1 MIRQTDWSGVTTRN
15 IRSRKWALIAAALLA
30 AAADIVALVVT
41 AVEGAAVKFIIPAA
55 LLLAADAVFILL
67 VCLSNYRFKYT
78 AVQWKAYVIVVAV
91 LTAVAAI
98 VNFALG
104 ELAMTAAAAVILILS
119 HAVAIVVVA
128 LAARHASRLKRSLGA
143 PGMIVALAVLLAVTA
158 LSAAFTIGSGYFGQ
172 GETAEL
178 RAAVYESD
186 GDGGYVVTGAAE
198 GRGDTLV
205 IPERING
212 AEVTAIS
219 ASVLVDSTVSAIV
232 VEGEEF
238 IPFEGL
244 GSLDAA
250 VSAVRL
256 MAHKNVLDSYKNELY
271 SADLQNKRGFAA
283 IANASVPT
291 GLEENEVYITFSYD
305 DEALELAGGEYLP
318 TTVLDKGSRA
328 DISVIGAGIAYAERS
343 DASSL
348 ADLKYNYDNNGR
360 YILSAADELSSPL
373 SESVCVE
380 VSFERVFRVMLG
392 EDNDSVYEYK
402 SDFGESVINGVAYGY
417 TFTTASAAN
426 ELAAT
431 FLEREGREGFDL
443 VWDLG
448 TRLGTSVTDISAAL
462 STRYAESSVGTVTM
476 SPVWS
481 LHAPEVTL
489 TPSEAGA
496 AYTYGDE
503 VEIGSEVVPP
513 FEGCDISYA
522 WTNEEGET
530 LGTAAVY
537 TDLRPLP
544 ADSGTYT
551 LSVSV
556 SADSTSLT
564 SSASASLEVTVAK
577 KELGTVWSVPAEGG
591 NVYKAADFV
600 ISVAADDADVVF
612 DDGVTITSSLTSV
625 RDAGKYTARATLDAE
640 SAEKYVFKAG
650 AETTTFEIKPLEI
663 TAEWGAA
670 PFVYDGEQHAPSATV
685 AGLGEDVIGAE
696 IAGAM
701 KNAGSYTARLTLTG
715 EKAANYT
722 VANASHAFEITP
734 RGVTLVWDETEL
746 VYDGTAQ
753 HPTVTGVTGAVLGEE
768 DAVVGSVSYG
778 GAEVN
783 AGSGYTVTAAL
794 PAGGNYRIEAGG
806 TRPFGIERRP
816 LTLAGKDVRKT
827 YDGEAYAFS
836 AAGLTV
842 ADGLVSRDSLEEV
855 VTGVTPS
862 GAGATAIDAG
872 GPYEFKLT
880 VIANG
885 EKAGNYTVTGEVSGS
900 LTIDRRGITLVWDE
914 TEFVYDGTA
923 QHPTVTGVTGAVSGE
938 DDEVVASVVY
948 GAGADATDAGD
959 YTVQATLREKSNYE
973 ITAGAEKS
981 FTIERR
987 ALTFE
992 ARDIVKDYD
1001 GKAYEFTTED
1011 LVLRSGEPAGGAQIS
1026 DIVIGVTPS
1035 GAGATAIDAGSYT
1048 FTLTPVAAE
1057 AYAKNYSLVGDFNGT
1072 IRIDKLPV
1080 AMVWSA
1086 DREFVYDGTA
1096 QRPEVTDID
1105 GVLEDEKGEILASV
1119 LYGGDTDATH
1129 AGDYTVTATLPE
1141 DGNYEVTEGGEC
1153 GFVIAPRPV
1162 TVTWTGGTEF
1172 TEDGEPHAPVAG
1184 CADAVAAV
1192 TTEYYERNGD
1202 GSRGRRLA
1210 GAPDE
1215 AGAYIAV
1222 AVIAGADDLEVSGEL
1237 ELAFDIT
1244 EAETGGGI

>member
-55 LLLAADAVFILL
+55 LLLAADAVFVLL
-67 VCLSNYRFKYT
+67 VCFSNYRFKYT
-78 AVQWKAYVIVVAV
+78 AVQWKAYVIVIAV

-219 ASVLVDSTVSAIV
+219 ASVLADSTVSAIV

-256 MAHKNVLDSYKNELY
+256 MAHKNVLDIYKNELY
-271 SADLQNKRGFAA
+271 RADLQNKRGFSA

-392 EDNDSVYEYK
+392 EDNDSVYE
-402 SDFGESVINGVAYGY
+402 SGFDEESVINGYA
-417 TFTTASAAN
+417 FTTASAAN
-426 ELAAT
+426 ELAEN
-431 FLEREGREGFDL
+431 FEREGFDL

-448 TRLGTSVTDISAAL
+448 THLGTSVTDISAAL
-462 STRYAESSVGTVTM
+462 STRYAESSVGEVTM

-489 TPSEAGA
+489 TPSAAGA

-503 VEIGSEVVPP
+503 VEIDSEVEPP
-513 FEGCDISYA
+513 FGGCDISYA

-537 TDLRPLP
+537 ADLHPLP

-564 SSASASLEVTVAK
+564 SSASASLEVTIAK
-577 KELGTVWSVPAEGG
+577 KELGTVWSVPGEGE

-600 ISVAADDADVVF
+600 ISVAADGADVVF

-625 RDAGKYTARATLDAE
+625 RAAGKYTARATLDAE

-650 AETTTFEIKPLEI
+650 AETATFEIKPLEI
-663 TAEWGAA
+663 TAEWGEAS
-670 PFVYDGEQHAPSATV
+670 FVYDGEQHAPSATV
-685 AGLGEDVIGAE
+685 AGVGEDVIGAE
-696 IAGAM
+696 IAGAE

-722 VANASHAFEITP
+722 VANASHPFEITQ
-734 RGVTLVWDETEL
+734 RGVTLIWDETELVYNGTAQHPTVTGVTGAVLGEEDAVADSVSYGGAEVNAGSGYTATATLPAGGNYRIEAGGTRTFGIERRTLALAGKDVRKTYDGKAYAFSALDLTVTDGLVSRDSLAEVVTGVTPSGAGATAKVAGGPYEFTLTVVADGEKAGNYTVTGVVSGNLTIDRRGITLVWDETEL

-753 HPTVTGVTGAVLGEE
+753 HPTVTGVTGAV
-768 DAVVGSVSYG
+768 
-778 GAEVN
+778 
-783 AGSGYTVTAAL
+783 
-794 PAGGNYRIEAGG
+794 
-806 TRPFGIERRP
+806 
-816 LTLAGKDVRKT
+816 
-827 YDGEAYAFS
+827 
-836 AAGLTV
+836 
-842 ADGLVSRDSLEEV
+842 
-855 VTGVTPS
+855 
-862 GAGATAIDAG
+862 
-872 GPYEFKLT
+872 
-880 VIANG
+880 
-885 EKAGNYTVTGEVSGS
+885 
-900 LTIDRRGITLVWDE
+900 
-914 TEFVYDGTA
+914 
-923 QHPTVTGVTGAVSGE
+923 SGE
-938 DDEVVASVVY
+938 DDKVVASVVY

-959 YTVQATLREKSNYE
+959 YTVQATLPEKSNYE

-1001 GKAYEFTTED
+1001 GKAYEFTTAD

-1035 GAGATAIDAGSYT
+1035 GAGAAAIDAGSYP

-1072 IRIDKLPV
+1072 ISIDKLPV
-1080 AMVWSA
+1080 TMVWSA

-1096 QRPEVTDID
+1096 QHPTVTGVA

-1119 LYGGDTDATH
+1119 IYGGDKDATH

-1141 DGNYEVTEGGEC
+1141 DGNYEVTEGGGCE
-1153 GFVIAPRPV
+1153 FTIAPRPV
-1162 TVTWTGGTEF
+1162 SVTWTGGTEF
-1172 TEDGEPHAPVAG
+1172 TEDGEPHAPVAE
-1184 CADAVAAV
+1184 CADAVAVV

-1202 GSRGRRLA
+1202 GSRGRKLA

-1222 AVIAGADDLEVSGEL
+1222 AVIAGADNFEISGEL
-1237 ELAFDIT
+1237 ECAFDIA

>member
-143 PGMIVALAVLLAVTA
+143 PGIIVALAVLLAVTA

-178 RAAVYESD
+178 RAVVYESD

-232 VEGEEF
+232 VEGEEL

-244 GSLDAA
+244 DSLDAT

-256 MAHKNVLDSYKNELY
+256 MAHKNVLDIYKNELY
-271 SADLQNKRGFAA
+271 RADLQNKRGLAA

-291 GLEENEVYITFSYD
+291 GLKENEVYITFSYD

-343 DASSL
+343 NASSP

-380 VSFERVFRVMLG
+380 VSFERVFRVVLG
-392 EDNDSVYEYK
+392 EDNDSVYEVEGG
-402 SDFGESVINGVAYGY
+402 FGESVINGAA
-417 TFTTASAAN
+417 FTTASAAN
-426 ELAAT
+426 ELAAP
-431 FLEREGREGFDL
+431 FLRVGFDL

-462 STRYAESSVGTVTM
+462 STRYAESSVWTVTM

-496 AYTYGDE
+496 AYTYGDNVEIASE
-503 VEIGSEVVPP
+503 VEPP

-537 TDLRPLP
+537 ADLRPLP

-577 KELGTVWSVPAEGG
+577 KELGTVWSVPGEGE
-591 NVYKAADFV
+591 NVYKAADFG
-600 ISVAADDADVVF
+600 ISVAADGADVVF

-650 AETTTFEIKPLEI
+650 AETATFEIKPLEI
-663 TAEWGAA
+663 TAEWGEAS
-670 PFVYDGEQHAPSATV
+670 FVYDGEQHAPSATV
-685 AGLGEDVIGAE
+685 AGVGEDVIGAE

-701 KNAGSYTARLTLTG
+701 KNAGSYTARLTLAG

-722 VANASHAFEITP
+722 VANASHPFEITP

-768 DAVVGSVSYG
+768 DAVADSVSYG
-778 GAEVN
+778 GAEAN
-783 AGSGYTVTAAL
+783 AGSGYTATATL

-806 TRPFGIERRP
+806 TRTFGIERRP

-827 YDGEAYAFS
+827 YDGKAYAFS
-836 AAGLTV
+836 ALDLTV
-842 ADGLVSRDSLEEV
+842 TDGLVSRDSLAEV

-862 GAGATAIDAG
+862 GAGATAKVAG
-872 GPYEFKLT
+872 GPYDFTLT
-880 VIANG
+880 VVANG
-885 EKAGNYTVTGEVSGS
+885 EKAGNYTVTDEVSGS

-914 TEFVYDGTA
+914 TELVYDGTA
-923 QHPTVTGVTGAVSGE
+923 QHPTVIGVTGAVYGE
-938 DDEVVASVVY
+938 EDAVVGSVSY
-948 GAGADATDAGD
+948 GAGATDAGD
-959 YTVQATLREKSNYE
+959 YTVTASLPEESNYE

-1011 LVLRSGEPAGGAQIS
+1011 LLLISGEPAGGAQIS

-1035 GAGATAIDAGSYT
+1035 GAGATAIDAGSYA
-1048 FTLTPVAAE
+1048 FVLTPVVAE
-1057 AYAKNYSLVGDFNGT
+1057 AYAKNYSIVGDFNGT
-1072 IRIDKLPV
+1072 IHIAKLSV
-1080 AMVWSA
+1080 TLVWST

-1096 QRPEVTDID
+1096 QRPGVTDIV
-1105 GVLEDEKGEILASV
+1105 GVLEGEKGEILASV
-1119 LYGGDTDATH
+1119 IYGAGSDATH

-1141 DGNYEVTEGGEC
+1141 DGNYAVTEGGEC
-1153 GFVIAPRPV
+1153 GFVIKPRPV
-1162 TVTWTGGTEF
+1162 SVTWTGGTEF

-1202 GSRGRRLA
+1202 GSRGRKLA

-1222 AVIAGADDLEVSGEL
+1222 AVIADADDLEVSGEL